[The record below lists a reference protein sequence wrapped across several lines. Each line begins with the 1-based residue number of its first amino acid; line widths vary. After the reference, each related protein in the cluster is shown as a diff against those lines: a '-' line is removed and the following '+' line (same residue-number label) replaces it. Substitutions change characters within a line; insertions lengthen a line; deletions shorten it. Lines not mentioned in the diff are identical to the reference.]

1 MVKLNVQEEVG
12 EEREITDA
20 PRMLRRKVG
29 GNYGKGF
36 SFNKKRRT
44 RQVAMTRYVGGRQIG
59 KRIPGPLS
67 KSSIKSSASSECVV
81 QGKEKD
87 KASLSLEPQ
96 VDMELVAAGVG
107 VQQTEADQMGVLEM
121 GEVAE
126 VEHRGQS
133 DDHICSDRDIQLA
146 EGKALR
152 QKVQNLGLNDVSNIA
167 TLPRMRQRRGRKR
180 RRKISTTQEVPTRGF
195 RVVNVYGDIR
205 KKVVPDPN
213 NGDKTS
219 EDTSDAKYHKLHSS
233 REKAEK
239 KIVKKQRQSDK
250 WERRNKREKGNR
262 KTNRRHE
269 VKVRRN
275 MRLGPEPCDATHIS
289 VEENLPSS
297 VLGREMPPIISKPF
311 ELPGCKDSKD
321 QFEEEA

>member
-1 MVKLNVQEEVG
+1 
-12 EEREITDA
+12 
-20 PRMLRRKVG
+20 
-29 GNYGKGF
+29 
-36 SFNKKRRT
+36 
-44 RQVAMTRYVGGRQIG
+44 
-59 KRIPGPLS
+59 
-67 KSSIKSSASSECVV
+67 
-81 QGKEKD
+81 
-87 KASLSLEPQ
+87 
-96 VDMELVAAGVG
+96 MELVAAGVG
-107 VQQTEADQMGVLEM
+107 VQQTEADQMGVLGM
-121 GEVAE
+121 GEEAE
-126 VEHRGQS
+126 VEHRGQI
-133 DDHICSDRDIQLA
+133 DDHICSDRDIHLA

-152 QKVQNLGLNDVSNIA
+152 LKVQNLGLNDISNIA
-167 TLPRMRQRRGRKR
+167 TLLRMRQRRGRKR

-205 KKVVPDPN
+205 EKVVLDPN

-289 VEENLPSS
+289 VEENLPFLIYYM
-297 VLGREMPPIISKPF
+297 VFLIHF
-311 ELPGCKDSKD
+311 
-321 QFEEEA
+321 